1 MQALIRLFG
10 NICRFKQGP
19 ENIPA
24 SISLFAALLT
34 GNFIIEISLGLSVYS
49 FGLAFF
55 LAFLSALTLYVLTWV
70 WLMLFQLRNRFLQT
84 VSAFTGVNLFTNVLC
99 FLPVTFLWKMGIFV
113 DNSFALVNLV
123 LLIWI
128 LSIYAHIYKSALNVS
143 FFLGFALSI
152 TYFITYSALSNYLI
166 GA

>member
-1 MQALIRLFG
+1 
-10 NICRFKQGP
+10 
-19 ENIPA
+19 
-24 SISLFAALLT
+24 
-34 GNFIIEISLGLSVYS
+34 
-49 FGLAFF
+49 
-55 LAFLSALTLYVLTWV
+55 
-70 WLMLFQLRNRFLQT
+70 MLFQFRNRFLQT
-84 VSAFTGVNLFTNVLC
+84 ATAFAGVNLFTNVFC
-99 FLPVTFLWKMGIFV
+99 FLPVTLIWKMGIFV

-166 GA
+166 GI